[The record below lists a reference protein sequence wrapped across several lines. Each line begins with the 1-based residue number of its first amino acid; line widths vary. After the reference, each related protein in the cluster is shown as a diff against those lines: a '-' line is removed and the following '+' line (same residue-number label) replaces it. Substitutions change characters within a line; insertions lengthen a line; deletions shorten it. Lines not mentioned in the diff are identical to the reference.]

1 MTDLVEISLDSVER
15 SHQIGEKNG
24 GNTYKGERQQEMVV
38 GWSLSFIY
46 FFFIE
51 ST

>member
-24 GNTYKGERQQEMVV
+24 GNTYKDERQQEMV
-38 GWSLSFIY
+38 GWLESFIY
-46 FFFIE
+46 LFFIE